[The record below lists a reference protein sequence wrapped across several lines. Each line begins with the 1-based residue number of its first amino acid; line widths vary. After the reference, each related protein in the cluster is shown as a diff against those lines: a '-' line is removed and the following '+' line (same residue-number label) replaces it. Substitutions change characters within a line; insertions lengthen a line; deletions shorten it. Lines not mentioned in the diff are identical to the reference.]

1 MALWGNKDN
10 IGVGGTVD
18 LNYSTKIVTGYGT
31 TFGQTGAAKVGDVIR
46 FGIRGGTG
54 SYFGSAVI
62 VGIASTTQITIGS
75 TANLSGAA
83 IGNTTF
89 TVNESPIYA
98 YTDSQFSRKRTTVG
112 LNTSDPFIY
121 GVSNASLAGAGNT
134 NYVDGIHAGWV
145 GIQTYVDMHGKLR
158 VKKETLVAMSG
169 IQTGNQP
176 RFPGQ
181 K

>member
-10 IGVGGTVD
+10 IGAGGTVN
-18 LNYSTKIVTGYGT
+18 LNYATRIVTGYGT
-31 TFGQTGAAKVGDVIR
+31 TFGQVGAAKTGDIIR
-46 FGIRGGTG
+46 FGVRGGTG
-54 SYFGSAVI
+54 LYFGSAVI
-62 VGIASTTQITIGS
+62 VGIASTQQITIGS
-75 TANLSGAA
+75 TANLSGTA
-83 IGNTTF
+83 IGNTSF
-89 TVNESPIYA
+89 TINESPISA
-98 YTDSQFSRKRTTVG
+98 YQDSQYARKRASVG
-112 LNTSDPFIY
+112 LNTADPFVY

-134 NYVDGIHAGWV
+134 SYKSGIHAGWV